1 MISYWGIDHG
11 DVVSKAEKK
20 DRFNGH
26 GEPTLGRYAS
36 AWATGGLH
44 GAFAGNKGSKLRATG
59 NEVGGQTGGGYAGRL
74 AGVGLSAATKGKVKA
89 AGAANALGAGGG
101 VGGSM
106 WGVNR
111 NQRKG
116 YLRPQKKDAV

>member
-20 DRFNGH
+20 DRFAGH
-26 GEPTLGRYAS
+26 GEPTFGRYAS
-36 AWATGGLH
+36 AYLSGGLH
-44 GAFAGNKGSKLRATG
+44 GGFAGKQGKKLRATG
-59 NEVGGQTGGGYAGRL
+59 NEVGGQTGGGYAGQL
-74 AGVGLSAATKGKVKA
+74 AGAGVSAVSRGKIKA
-89 AGAANALGAGGG
+89 AGASNALGAAGG

-116 YLRPQKKDAV
+116 YLKPQNRA